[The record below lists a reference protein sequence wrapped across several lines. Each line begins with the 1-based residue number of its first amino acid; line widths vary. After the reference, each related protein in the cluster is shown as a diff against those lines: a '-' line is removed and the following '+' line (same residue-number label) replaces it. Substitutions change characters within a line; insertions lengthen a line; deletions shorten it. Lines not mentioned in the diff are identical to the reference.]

1 MKKDILARPPIIAL
15 TRGYYAFL
23 PQIWVDKLE
32 NQLEILHTKYDRHNK
47 TLPHIKNVH
56 PIEPNTDITSLPVNY
71 KSSSHS
77 KYQ

>member
-15 TRGYYAFL
+15 TRGYHAFL
-23 PQIWVDKLE
+23 PQIWIDKLQ
-32 NQLEILHTKYDRHNK
+32 NQLEILHTKYVRHNK
-47 TLPHIKNVH
+47 ALTHIKNIH
-56 PIEPNTDITSLPVNY
+56 PTEPNADITLLPVNY